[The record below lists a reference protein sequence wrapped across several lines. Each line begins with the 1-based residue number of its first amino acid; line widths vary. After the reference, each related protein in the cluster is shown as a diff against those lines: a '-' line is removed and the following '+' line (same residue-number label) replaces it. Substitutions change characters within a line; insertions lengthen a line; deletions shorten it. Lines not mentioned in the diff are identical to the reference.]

1 MGNVFC
7 SGQLSKIYGLG
18 KRMNIKQ
25 ITVYGLVFI
34 VMQSIISCGIF
45 VTFPQ
50 MTAYAASKDD
60 LTSIHS
66 QLQRIEEKIDKLILG
81 Y

>member
-1 MGNVFC
+1 
-7 SGQLSKIYGLG
+7 
-18 KRMNIKQ
+18 MNLKQ
-25 ITVYGLVFI
+25 ITIYGLVFI
-34 VMQSIISCGIF
+34 VIQSLISCGIF

-50 MTAYAASKDD
+50 MAAYAASKDD
-60 LTSIHS
+60 LTSIHH

>member
-1 MGNVFC
+1 
-7 SGQLSKIYGLG
+7 
-18 KRMNIKQ
+18 MNLKQ
-25 ITVYGLVFI
+25 ITIYGLVFI
-34 VMQSIISCGIF
+34 VIQSLISCGIF

-50 MTAYAASKDD
+50 MAAYAASKDD
-60 LTSIHS
+60 LTSILH